1 MTPWNENAQA
11 KRKQQTNGNRVIW
24 LVYRTDT
31 NSRCFWLVKR
41 TLGWKS
47 FMPDNFLEIN
57 QYFALT
63 SYCNTIGQSN
73 NAFSILGFLG
83 GKTKSPCFDLFI
95 HWPDKTNNEHLP
107 KPFFKVIRKSL
118 YSPIFN
124 LKVEGNIGFAHWVC
138 SSLLSHAS
146 PENHVILKG
155 KPLPTLSHLHTEY
168 RKAVLQSATALSKY
182 TGNNMN
188 SHLIVSGKNH

>member
-1 MTPWNENAQA
+1 MTLKW
-11 KRKQQTNGNRVIW
+11 KRANTQKQQTNENRAIW

-31 NSRCFWLVKR
+31 NARVFWLVKQ
-41 TLGWKS
+41 TVGWKN
-47 FMPDNFLEIN
+47 FMPENFLETN

-73 NAFSILGFLG
+73 HAFSILGFFWRENKEAMFWSFHPLA
-83 GKTKSPCFDLFI
+83 
-95 HWPDKTNNEHLP
+95 DKTNNEHLP
-107 KPFFKVIRKSL
+107 RPFFKVIRKSL
-118 YSPIFN
+118 YSPIFK
-124 LKVEGNIGFAHWVC
+124 LKVEGSIGFAHWVC

-146 PENHVILKG
+146 SENHAILRG

-182 TGNNMN
+182 TGKNMN
-188 SHLIVSGKNH
+188 SHRIVSGKNH